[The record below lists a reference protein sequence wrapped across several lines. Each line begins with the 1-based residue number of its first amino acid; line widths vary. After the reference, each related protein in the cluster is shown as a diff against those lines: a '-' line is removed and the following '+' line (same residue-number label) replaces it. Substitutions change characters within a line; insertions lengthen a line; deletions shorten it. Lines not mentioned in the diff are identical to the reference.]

1 MSKYKIYKPF
11 SMKRRIKSYLNPC
24 NILFTLFM
32 WILMA
37 SISLLKAII
46 KVIVYDIKYIYNLI
60 HFRKINYS
68 HRQIE
73 RMIREMSPREFEV
86 FISELYKNMGYVV
99 ELTPETCDGGKDII
113 LYDKNESMIYVE
125 CKHFAE
131 NNYVGRE
138 ICQKLIGSI
147 TIDGADSGVIVC
159 TGKFHKN
166 AWEVYS
172 KIDNLE
178 LIDMRGIMKLVREV
192 DVHNLPR
199 IFMKTLDLRI

>member
-1 MSKYKIYKPF
+1 MSKYKIYRPF

-24 NILFTLFM
+24 NILFTLIT
-32 WILMA
+32 W
-37 SISLLKAII
+37 SCLLIFDLLII
-46 KVIVYDIKYIYNLI
+46 IFKVIIYDIKYIYNFI

-68 HRQIE
+68 SRQIE
-73 RMIREMSPREFEV
+73 CMIREMSPREFEI
-86 FISELYKNMGYVV
+86 FISELYKAMGYKV

-113 LYDKNESMIYVE
+113 LYDEDEIIYVE

-131 NNYVGRE
+131 NNHVGRE

-147 TIDGADSGVIVC
+147 SIDGADSGIIVC

-178 LIDMRGIMKLVREV
+178 LIDMRGIMAMVRKIEV
-192 DVHNLPR
+192 YQIPR
-199 IFMKTLDLRI
+199 IFMKTLELSI

>member
-11 SMKRRIKSYLNPC
+11 SIKRRIKSYLNPC
-24 NILFTLFM
+24 NILFTLAM
-32 WILMA
+32 WILIA
-37 SISLLKAII
+37 SISLLKAIV
-46 KVIVYDIKYIYNLI
+46 KVIIYDIKYISNLI
-60 HFRKINYS
+60 HFRNINYS

-73 RMIREMSPREFEV
+73 RMIRDMSPREFEM
-86 FISELYKNMGYVV
+86 FIAELYKNLGYTV
-99 ELTPETCDGGKDII
+99 ELTPESADGGKDVI
-113 LYDKNESMIYVE
+113 LYDNDGSIIYVE

-147 TIDGADSGVIVC
+147 TIDGVDSGVIVC

-172 KIDNLE
+172 KVDNLE
-178 LIDMRGIMKLVREV
+178 LIDMRGIMRIVREI
-192 DVHNLPR
+192 DVHKLPR
-199 IFMKTLDLRI
+199 IFMKTLKAQ